1 MPHLRSLPNE
11 VLHRVAARLECNEV
25 FALAG
30 SCRNLYTRLQP
41 PIVAAN
47 IQCHNSNL
55 LGFAAMHNDRD
66 LAESLLEHGANVN
79 AFYQGKTPVMRALE
93 YSSYDVLQLLL
104 ASSAL
109 DINLQNRAQESALWY
124 AITYG
129 TCAVL
134 RSLLQVPN
142 LKIDLPHRRGRT
154 ALHLAVWWGK
164 TELAHLLL
172 SSGSDPFFVDDCGK
186 SPRAW
191 AWRIGRPSMKW
202 IFVSGRDGGPSLS
215 FYRPAAGYQRG
226 DHNELP
232 LHQAV
237 AHGSADAIKL
247 LLAQKNPALEAHDQN
262 GDTPLHLAVRCR
274 RLEAMEALL
283 DHPQVNINCRDRD
296 DNTPLWLST
305 FLSHDDMTKRILAA
319 QGIDVNF
326 VGGRGQTQSVSTSL
340 HHVVARRDTVALRW
354 LLEMPGI
361 DLNLGGGVE
370 INATD
375 LADPPLCRAAENG
388 HREAVR
394 LLVRQGESLAVNQS
408 SIGAQDTALCI
419 AARAGD
425 SEMVRI
431 LLRHPQIDPNQE
443 NRWLQ
448 DPLMLAVKGKHMV
461 VVDVLQQDRR
471 LRHRSLLRSLESA
484 EEGLIREI
492 LQSRV
497 DDLKHRFRAKT
508 AAPSKWKFAAIIN
521 CHRVIASASDFCAVL
536 LLLPIYELS
545 WTKFSDPDS
554 QQHET
559 PS

>member
-1 MPHLRSLPNE
+1 
-11 VLHRVAARLECNEV
+11 
-25 FALAG
+25 
-30 SCRNLYTRLQP
+30 
-41 PIVAAN
+41 
-47 IQCHNSNL
+47 
-55 LGFAAMHNDRD
+55 MHNDRD

-109 DINLQNRAQESALWY
+109 DINLQNRAEESALWY

-191 AWRIGRPSMKW
+191 VWRIGRPSMKW
-202 IFVSGRDGGPSLS
+202 IFVSGRDGWPSLS

-237 AHGSADAIKL
+237 AHGSAEAIKL

-283 DHPQVNINCRDRD
+283 DHPQVNINCQDRD
-296 DNTPLWLST
+296 GNTPLWLST
-305 FLSHDDMTKRILAA
+305 FLSYDDTTKRILAGK
-319 QGIDVNF
+319 GIDVNF

-340 HHVVARRDTVALRW
+340 HHVVARRDTIALRW

-361 DLNLGGGVE
+361 DLNLGVAGISPFSAAAANGNIHAMMMLLNQRGVE

-375 LADPPLCRAAENG
+375 LEDPPLCRAAENG

-408 SIGAQDTALCI
+408 TIGAQDTALCI

-508 AAPSKWKFAAIIN
+508 AAPAKWKFAG
-521 CHRVIASASDFCAVL
+521 L
-536 LLLPIYELS
+536 LTCKS
-545 WTKFSDPDS
+545 KG
-554 QQHET
+554 
-559 PS
+559 